1 MIATTDAKS
10 LMMQQTAATTTATTT
25 TETTATTTTTTAAK
39 HDWIQP
45 EAVAADIFFS
55 VRFFQ
60 LQQQQQFQGDRLQV
74 VSFLSSIEKPV
85 PNRFFRQLD
94 FFS

>member
-10 LMMQQTAATTTATTT
+10 LMMQQTATTTTA
-25 TETTATTTTTTAAK
+25 TTAAK

-55 VRFFQ
+55 VRFF
-60 LQQQQQFQGDRLQV
+60 
-74 VSFLSSIEKPV
+74 SITAAATIS
-85 PNRFFRQLD
+85 R
-94 FFS
+94 

>member
-10 LMMQQTAATTTATTT
+10 LMMQQTAATK
-25 TETTATTTTTTAAK
+25 TTTTAAK

-55 VRFFQ
+55 VRFF
-60 LQQQQQFQGDRLQV
+60 FNY
-74 VSFLSSIEKPV
+74 SSSNNFKVIGCKSPL
-85 PNRFFRQLD
+85 F
-94 FFS
+94 